1 MDISLLLNNINTNW
15 KDILINIEY
24 THINDYLNKCIDY
37 NLVIYPYIDDIF
49 KCFTYFNFEETRIVL
64 LGQDPYIKKDQAMG
78 LCFSVKN
85 EIKTPPSLKN
95 MFNELY
101 DDTNIER
108 INSDLTD
115 WAEQKILLLNTALT
129 VIDGKSNSHK
139 KIWENFTDQV
149 IKIISEKCD
158 NIIFILLGNY
168 AKNKKKLININK
180 HYIIESGHPSPL
192 SVRHFYKCKCFS
204 KCNDYLINNG
214 FHPIKW

>member
-1 MDISLLLNNINTNW
+1 MDISILLNNINTNW

-24 THINDYLNKCIDY
+24 TYINDYLNKCIDD

-101 DDTNIER
+101 NDMNIER

-139 KIWENFTDQV
+139 KIWEKFTNQV

-158 NIIFILLGNY
+158 NIIFILLGND
-168 AKNKKKLININK
+168 AKNKKKLINIDK

-204 KCNDYLINNG
+204 KCNDYLIING
-214 FHPIKW
+214 FQPIKW

>member
-1 MDISLLLNNINTNW
+1 
-15 KDILINIEY
+15 
-24 THINDYLNKCIDY
+24 
-37 NLVIYPYIDDIF
+37 
-49 KCFTYFNFEETRIVL
+49 
-64 LGQDPYIKKDQAMG
+64 MG

-101 DDTNIER
+101 NDMNIER

-139 KIWENFTDQV
+139 KIWEKFTNQV

-158 NIIFILLGNY
+158 NIIFILLGND
-168 AKNKKKLININK
+168 AKNKKKLIKIGRA
-180 HYIIESGHPSPL
+180 H
-192 SVRHFYKCKCFS
+192 V
-204 KCNDYLINNG
+204 
-214 FHPIKW
+214 